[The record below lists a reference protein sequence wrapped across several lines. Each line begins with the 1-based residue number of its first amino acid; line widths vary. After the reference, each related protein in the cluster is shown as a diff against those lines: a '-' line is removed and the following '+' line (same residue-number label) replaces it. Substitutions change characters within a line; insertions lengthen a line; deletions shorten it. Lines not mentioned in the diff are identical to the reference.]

1 MKEDKNRPTVNLTER
16 HEKGGYAVY
25 LPAISGF
32 FIQQLAKMDEDPEY
46 FGKGRLGPSFDK
58 GHEGLN
64 FLRDDSYYH
73 YKWGLY
79 SAGHAKL
86 DIEKSKKYE
95 GMVQNRRR
103 DNTIIVGDSGG
114 FQIAKAT
121 GDFKKVDWDNFGG
134 AGGDV
139 IRGKI
144 MNWLEETADWSM
156 TLDIPAFAAEPPFNK
171 KTGLTSFDDTLR
183 LSVINLEYFVKNR
196 TPGKTKFLNVLS
208 GSDATTSK
216 KWYDTVKHF
225 SDPEFIK
232 DLGLTEDRTLEGYAF
247 AGANMWNMKNAL
259 TRLLDLI
266 NDGLIQDKGW
276 IHFLGLGRLD
286 WACYLTAI
294 QRQIRKHYNPEI
306 TISFDAASPFVSV
319 AKGQCYSH
327 NSFTPKRW
335 GYNMQAA
342 IDERECK
349 GSKLPMPFKGPI
361 MERSEVGDICRLGP
375 GEPNRL
381 GKVAKTSW
389 DNMSYLLMMSH
400 NVYNHIDAVQEANR
414 IADYEYQRNKLDY
427 HDWTKEKKKSSANEV
442 SDFVPPSILFFNK
455 FVEDLFDPSNKNPY
469 QMLEDHASFLESISF
484 GRKESS
490 FNSLFAM
497 EEHNPEDDYAN
508 MDDDDLVKLEEEN
521 NDE

>member
-1 MKEDKNRPTVNLTER
+1 MKEVNHRSTVNLTEK

-32 FIQQLAKMDEDPEY
+32 FIQQLAKMDEDNEY
-46 FGKGRLGPSFDK
+46 FGPNRLGPTFDK
-58 GHEGLN
+58 GHEGLD

-95 GMVQNRRR
+95 CMVQNRRR
-103 DNTIIVGDSGG
+103 DNTVIVGDSGG

-121 GDFKKVDWDNFGG
+121 GDFKKVDWENFGG
-134 AGGDV
+134 EGGDV

-156 TLDIPAFAAEPPFNK
+156 TLDIPSFAAEPPFNK
-171 KTGLTSFDDTLR
+171 KTGLKSFDDTLR
-183 LSVINLEYFVKNR
+183 LSVINLEYFIKHR

-208 GSDATTSK
+208 GSDSKTSK
-216 KWYDTVKHF
+216 IWYDTVKHF
-225 SDPEFIK
+225 SDKEFIK
-232 DLGLTEDRTLEGYAF
+232 ELGYSEDRTLEGYAF
-247 AGANMWNMKNAL
+247 AGANMWNMRNAL
-259 TRLLDLI
+259 TRILDLVR
-266 NDGLIQDKGW
+266 DGLIHDKGW

-294 QRQIRKHYNPEI
+294 QRQLRKHHNPDI
-306 TISFDAASPFVSV
+306 TVSFDAASPFVSV

-342 IDERECK
+342 IDERDCK
-349 GSKLPMPFKGPI
+349 GDDTPMPFNGPI
-361 MERSEVGDICRLGP
+361 MERANIGHICRLGP
-375 GEPNRL
+375 NEPNKQ

-400 NVYNHIDAVQEANR
+400 NVFNHINAVQEANR
-414 IADYEYQRNKLDY
+414 VADYEYKRHHLDY
-427 HDWTKEKKKSSANEV
+427 RDWTKEKKKSAANEI

-455 FVEDLFDPSNKNPY
+455 FVEDLFDPANKDPY
-469 QMLEDHASFLESISF
+469 QMLEDYAPFLEAISF
-484 GRKESS
+484 GRKENS
-490 FNSLFAM
+490 FNSLFSM
-497 EEHNPEDDYAN
+497 NDDKQEDTLAD
-508 MDDDDLVKLEEEN
+508 MHDEDLVKLEEDN
-521 NDE
+521 SDE